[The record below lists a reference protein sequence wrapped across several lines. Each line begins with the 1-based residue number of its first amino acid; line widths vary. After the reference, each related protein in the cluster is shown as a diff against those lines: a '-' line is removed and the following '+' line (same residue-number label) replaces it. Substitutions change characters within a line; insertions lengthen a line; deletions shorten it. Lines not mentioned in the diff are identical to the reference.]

1 MVVRNFARK
10 TTRFYVMI
18 IIIIIIYV
26 ASTRAKAVA
35 RALSLCVYAPARRT
49 LVKFP
54 PTVSYYNI
62 VGTDEI
68 TIII

>member
-10 TTRFYVMI
+10 TTRFYVM

-54 PTVSYYNI
+54 TTVSYYNI